1 MREENWYK
9 WFFIAMLIHALIIG
23 AFSVPMKGSRK
34 KIDLSSSYSVNL
46 VGDAGS
52 EAPQAAAPPVSQPAP
67 TPPPAK
73 TKPTKTTPV
82 PPAPTATSKTRTLA
96 PVKKP
101 VPETTEKDD
110 VRRLDKRIRE
120 MQGGDTTSI
129 DEKIRQMRKQV
140 QYMDVTSGAGKGQG
154 SGIASSG
161 GSVPLDPALV
171 QYYNDVQQRMMS
183 AWRSLY
189 SAKKDLLTAVTITVR
204 KDGRITDWQIE
215 QRSGNRAYDEAVS
228 RTLRSIDRLPPIPA
242 SLNTDSLELGIRF
255 HPGGDAR

>member
-9 WFFIAMLIHALIIG
+9 WFFIAMFIHALVIG
-23 AFSVPMKGSRK
+23 AFSIPLNGRSK
-34 KIDLSSSYSVNL
+34 KIDISSYYSVNL
-46 VGDAGS
+46 VGDVGG
-52 EAPQAAAPPVSQPAP
+52 EAPQAAAPQATKPAP
-67 TPPPAK
+67 TPPPE
-73 TKPTKTTPV
+73 TKPTKAKSL

-101 VPETTEKDD
+101 LPETTEKDD

-120 MQGGDTTSI
+120 MQNGDTTSI

-140 QYMDVTSGAGKGQG
+140 QYMDVTSGVGKGQG

-161 GSVPLDPALV
+161 GSTPLDPALA
-171 QYYNDVQQRMMS
+171 QYYNEVREKMMT
-183 AWRSLY
+183 AWHSLY
-189 SAKKDLLTAVTITVR
+189 SAKKDLLTAVTITIR
-204 KDGRITDWQIE
+204 KDGRITDWQID

-228 RTLRSIDRLPPIPA
+228 RTLRSIDRLPPIPT